1 MTNESVD
8 NDGRRQS
15 VTYDRITTALPL
27 ILVAMLAIFTF
38 WLDRLA
44 QPVPKGVNGT
54 SRHDPDYM
62 VEGLTAMR
70 MNESGATAY
79 TLSAK
84 KMVHFPDDDTTLLTT
99 PRLMSLE
106 PGKAP
111 ITITAR
117 QALVSSN
124 GENVYFEDDVHV
136 TRAAFGDSTEMQMK
150 TSYLHVIPDDR
161 IAQTDQPVVL
171 TDAATTVTASG
182 LQLNSETRMLKLQ
195 GRVHGTYDPNKAPR
209 RDR

>member
-1 MTNESVD
+1 MNS
-8 NDGRRQS
+8 
-15 VTYDRITTALPL
+15 DRITTALPL
-27 ILVAMLAIFTF
+27 VLVAMLVAFTF

-44 QPVPKGVNGT
+44 QPVTPAGANT
-54 SRHDPDYM
+54 SRHDPDYI
-62 VEGLTAMR
+62 VEGLSAMR
-70 MNESGATAY
+70 MNGAGAAAY

-99 PRLMSLE
+99 PRLVSLE

-111 ITITAR
+111 ITITSN

-124 GENVYFEDDVHV
+124 GKNVYFQDDVHL
-136 TRAAFGDSTEMQMK
+136 TRAAFGDSSEMQMR

-161 IAQTDQPVVL
+161 TAQTDRPVTL

-182 LQLNSETRMLKLQ
+182 LELNSESRMLKLQ
-195 GRVHGTYDPNKAPR
+195 GRVHGIYDPNKAPR
-209 RDR
+209 RGQDR